1 MRTTTRHAHRTWL
14 SVIVLLVTMTC
25 GPGSPGAAENGG
37 VNVTVKE
44 WELKPAQLQV
54 KAGTVTFLV
63 KNSGTIEHDFAVEG
77 VGKLD
82 TLTAGESKSLTLKLA
97 PGTYTIL
104 CTLSGHKE
112 AGMHGTLTVAP

>member
-1 MRTTTRHAHRTWL
+1 MRKTIRIAGRTWL
-14 SVIVLLVTMTC
+14 PALALLVAMAC
-25 GPGSPGAAENGG
+25 GGSGSPASGG

-63 KNSGTIEHDFAVEG
+63 KNGGTIEHDFAVEG

-82 TLTAGESKSLTLKLA
+82 TLTAGDSKPLSLKLA

>member
-1 MRTTTRHAHRTWL
+1 MRKGTWL
-14 SVIVLLVTMTC
+14 PALALLVAMAC
-25 GPGSPGAAENGG
+25 GGSGSPASGG

-63 KNSGTIEHDFAVEG
+63 KNGGTIEHDFAVEG

-82 TLTAGESKSLTLKLA
+82 TLTAGDSKPLSLKLA